1 VSQNSVTLVVAS
13 GLSLSAPILF
23 ASAGELI
30 SETAGVLNIELE
42 GMMLNGAFAGVIAA
56 LYAHNVIVGFAA
68 AAAAGIFVASVQGLL
83 CFICGVNQVVSGIV
97 LNILVL
103 GGTAYGIDAILKNS
117 VNRSANTLHP
127 VHIPGLS
134 NLPFLGPVLFRQ
146 NVGVLI
152 ALVLFFAV
160 WFFLRSS
167 LGLPLKAVGERP
179 SAADAL
185 GVSVG
190 STQWLALVV
199 CGGLAGIGGGQ
210 LTLGS
215 LGVFTPDIT
224 AGAGFIALAA
234 VIFGRWSAAGTVAAV
249 LLFAITEAFAIHAQ
263 TLGIDVPY
271 QLLVGLPYVV
281 TLLALALGRSS
292 SLGPRSLGVTYQK
305 A

>member
-1 VSQNSVTLVVAS
+1 MSENSVTLVVAS

-23 ASAGELI
+23 AAAGELI
-30 SETAGVLNIELE
+30 SETAGVINIELE
-42 GMMLNGAFAGVIAA
+42 GMMLNGAFAGVISA
-56 LYAHNVIVGFAA
+56 LYTHNVIVGFAA
-68 AAAAGIFVASVQGLL
+68 AAAAGIFVAVVQGLL

-117 VNRSANTLHP
+117 VNRSAKTLGAL
-127 VHIPGLS
+127 HIPGLS
-134 NLPFLGPVLFRQ
+134 HLPFLGPVLFRQ
-146 NVGVLI
+146 NVGVLV
-152 ALVLFFAV
+152 ALVLFVAV

-179 SAADAL
+179 GAADAL
-185 GVSVG
+185 GVSVS

-210 LTLGS
+210 LALGS

-234 VIFGRWSAAGTVAAV
+234 VIFGRWSAAGTAAAV
-249 LLFAITEAFAIHAQ
+249 LLFAITEAFEIHAQ
-263 TLGIDVPY
+263 TLGIHVPY
-271 QLLVGLPYVV
+271 QLLAGLPYLV
-281 TLLALALGRSS
+281 TVLALAVGRSS
-292 SLGPRSLGVTYQK
+292 NLGPRSLGINYQK